1 MKNWAGFGPRPLRS
15 LVRKIPSSPNR
26 KFNSLSDMER
36 GFIPLFFAI
45 QLAEMGFSARSL
57 GEEEPNSRNQIPRSR
72 WSWNLVLGSWNLLL
86 GSRNGIFS
94 VFRGPVGT
102 LFVSYVVEAFP
113 LKK

>member
-26 KFNSLSDMER
+26 KFNSLADMER
-36 GFIPLFFAI
+36 GIYPLFFAI
-45 QLAEMGFSARSL
+45 PPAEMEFSARSL

-72 WSWNLVLGSWNLLL
+72 RSWNLVLGSWNLLL
-86 GSRNGIFS
+86 GLRNGIFF

-102 LFVSYVVEAFP
+102 VFVSYLV
-113 LKK
+113 